1 MGGSANARGGV
12 LVSEQPPEFSMESP
26 ITDPAEVAAF
36 VRGLPL
42 AMDPGF
48 ARFVLGFPRRY
59 LEETPRAE
67 VVKHYALAGS
77 LGAKPVISSLAPVG
91 GSGGTG
97 KSPQL
102 KERARIDSARAE
114 ADLWKLCVITRD
126 RRFLFSRIAGALGCF
141 GMDIVAAEAFANASA
156 VVLDTFRFRDDERR
170 FDDGALRRR
179 FQVFLE
185 EAVEGKADLEPL
197 MKERLER
204 KGRPPVA
211 GFAVEMED
219 EPRLDATRLRLHGP
233 DRFGLLY
240 LFSRRLSEGGA
251 DIALAAIETD
261 SGQVRDEFLL
271 TRDGH
276 ALGAD
281 GRADVERA
289 LAGLATVTPPG
300 DGSRIDPS

>member
-1 MGGSANARGGV
+1 
-12 LVSEQPPEFSMESP
+12 MESSAGLENP

-48 ARFVLGFPRRY
+48 ARFVLGFPRKY
-59 LEETPRAE
+59 LQETPRGE

-77 LGAKPVISSLAPVG
+77 LGAKPVISSLAG
-91 GSGGTG
+91 
-97 KSPQL
+97 
-102 KERARIDSARAE
+102 AE
-114 ADLWKLCVITRD
+114 AAALWKLCVITRD
-126 RRFLFSRIAGALGCF
+126 RRFLFARIAGALSSS

-170 FDDGALRRR
+170 FDDSALRRR

-185 EAVEGKADLEPL
+185 EAVEGKVDLEPL
-197 MKERLER
+197 MKEHLER
-204 KGRPPVA
+204 KGRPPVT

-219 EPRLDATRLRLHGP
+219 DPRLDASRLRLQGP

-240 LFSRRLSEGGA
+240 LFSRRLSEAGA
-251 DIALAAIETD
+251 DIALATIETD
-261 SGQVRDEFLL
+261 SGRVRDEFLL
-271 TRDGH
+271 TRGGH
-276 ALGAD
+276 ALGPE

-289 LAGLATVTPPG
+289 LAGLATVTPPAG
-300 DGSRIDPS
+300 GSRTAPS

>member
-1 MGGSANARGGV
+1 
-12 LVSEQPPEFSMESP
+12 MESSAGLELP

-77 LGAKPVISSLAPVG
+77 LGAKPVISSLARAA
-91 GSGGTG
+91 GSGGTEE
-97 KSPQL
+97 SPRL

-114 ADLWKLCVITRD
+114 ALWKLCVITRD
-126 RRFLFSRIAGALGCF
+126 RRFLFSRIAGALSCF
-141 GMDIVAAEAFANASA
+141 EMDIVAAEAFANASA

-170 FDDGALRRR
+170 FGDSALRRR

-197 MKERLER
+197 MKERLEQ
-204 KGRPPVA
+204 KGPPPVT

-219 EPRLDATRLRLHGP
+219 EPRLDATRLRLLGP

-240 LFSRRLSEGGA
+240 LFSRRLSEAGA
-251 DIALAAIETD
+251 DIALAEIETD
-261 SGQVRDEFLL
+261 SAQVRDEFLL

-276 ALGAD
+276 ALGAE
-281 GRADVERA
+281 GRADVERVV
-289 LAGLATVTPPG
+289 AGLATVTPPG
-300 DGSRIDPS
+300 DGSRTPP

>member
-1 MGGSANARGGV
+1 MTDSSAG
-12 LVSEQPPEFSMESP
+12 LELP

-48 ARFVLGFPRRY
+48 AQFVLGFPRRY
-59 LEETPRAE
+59 LEETPRVE

-77 LGAKPVISSLAPVG
+77 LGAKPVISSLA
-91 GSGGTG
+91 
-97 KSPQL
+97 
-102 KERARIDSARAE
+102 RADT
-114 ADLWKLCVITRD
+114 LWKLCVITRD
-126 RRFLFSRIAGALGCF
+126 RRFLFSRIAGALSGS

-156 VVLDTFRFRDDERR
+156 VVLDTFRFRDVEGR
-170 FDDGALRRR
+170 FEDDALRRR

-185 EAVEGKADLEPL
+185 EAVEGKVDLEPL
-197 MKERLER
+197 LKERLEHE
-204 KGRPPVA
+204 PPVA
-211 GFAVEMED
+211 GLEVELGD
-219 EPRLDATRLRLHGP
+219 EPSLDATRLQLRGP

-251 DIALAAIETD
+251 DIAIAAIETD
-261 SGQVRDEFLL
+261 SGRVRDEFLL

-276 ALGAD
+276 ALGPE

-289 LAGLATVTPPG
+289 LAGLATVTPLP
-300 DGSRIDPS
+300 

>member
-1 MGGSANARGGV
+1 M
-12 LVSEQPPEFSMESP
+12 P
-26 ITDPAEVAAF
+26 IDPAEVAAF

-42 AMDPGF
+42 ALDPGF
-48 ARFVLGFPRRY
+48 AHFILGFPRRY

-77 LGAKPVISSLAPVG
+77 LGAKPVISSLA
-91 GSGGTG
+91 
-97 KSPQL
+97 
-102 KERARIDSARAE
+102 RAE
-114 ADLWKLCVITRD
+114 AALWKLCVITRD
-126 RRFLFSRIAGALGCF
+126 RRFLFSRIAGALSCS

-170 FDDGALRRR
+170 FDDSALRRR

-185 EAVEGKADLEPL
+185 EAIEGKADLEPL
-197 MKERLER
+197 MKERLEQ
-204 KGRPPVA
+204 KGRPPVT

-219 EPRLDATRLRLHGP
+219 EARLDATRLRLLGP

-261 SGQVRDEFLL
+261 SGGVRDEFLL
-271 TRDGH
+271 TRGGH
-276 ALGAD
+276 ALGPE
-281 GRADVERA
+281 GRGDVERA
-289 LAGLATVTPPG
+289 LAGLATVTPPA
-300 DGSRIDPS
+300 DGSRTAPS

>member
-1 MGGSANARGGV
+1 MTSSAG
-12 LVSEQPPEFSMESP
+12 LEIP
-26 ITDPAEVAAF
+26 ITDPAEIAAF

-48 ARFVLGFPRRY
+48 AHFVLGFPRKY

-77 LGAKPVISSLAPVG
+77 LGAKPVISSLARG
-91 GSGGTG
+91 E
-97 KSPQL
+97 L
-102 KERARIDSARAE
+102 
-114 ADLWKLCVITRD
+114 LWKLCVITRD
-126 RRFLFSRIAGALGCF
+126 RRFLFSRIAGALSCF

-170 FDDGALRRR
+170 FDDSALRRR

-197 MKERLER
+197 MKERLEQ
-204 KGRPPVA
+204 KGGPPVTA
-211 GFAVEMED
+211 FEVEMED

-240 LFSRRLSEGGA
+240 LFSRRLSEAGA

-261 SGQVRDEFLL
+261 SGRVRDEFLL

-276 ALGAD
+276 ALGAE

-289 LAGLATVTPPG
+289 LAGLATVTPPA
-300 DGSRIDPS
+300 DGSRTAPS

>member
-1 MGGSANARGGV
+1 MKSSAG
-12 LVSEQPPEFSMESP
+12 LEIP
-26 ITDPAEVAAF
+26 ITNPAEVAAF

-48 ARFVLGFPRRY
+48 ARFVLGFPRKY
-59 LEETPRAE
+59 LQETPRAE

-77 LGAKPVISSLAPVG
+77 LGAKPVISSLA
-91 GSGGTG
+91 
-97 KSPQL
+97 
-102 KERARIDSARAE
+102 RAE
-114 ADLWKLCVITRD
+114 AGWKLCVITRD
-126 RRFLFSRIAGALGCF
+126 RRFLFSRIAGALSSS

-156 VVLDTFRFRDDERR
+156 VVLDTFRFRDEGGR
-170 FDDGALRRR
+170 FEDDALRRR

-197 MKERLER
+197 MKERLEE
-204 KGRPPVA
+204 KAGPPVA

-219 EPRLDATRLRLHGP
+219 EPGLDATRLRLHGP

-240 LFSRRLSEGGA
+240 LFSRRLSEAGA

-261 SGQVRDEFLL
+261 SGRVRDEFLL

-276 ALGAD
+276 ALGAE

-289 LAGLATVTPPG
+289 LVGLATVTPPG
-300 DGSRIDPS
+300 AGS

>member
-1 MGGSANARGGV
+1 
-12 LVSEQPPEFSMESP
+12 METP

-36 VRGLPL
+36 ARGLPL

-48 ARFVLGFPRRY
+48 AQFVLGFPRKY
-59 LEETPRAE
+59 LEETPRVE

-77 LGAKPVISSLAPVG
+77 LGAKPVISSLARWG

-97 KSPQL
+97 ESPQL

-114 ADLWKLCVITRD
+114 AAALWKLCVITRD
-126 RRFLFSRIAGALGCF
+126 RRFLFSRIAGALSCF

-170 FDDGALRRR
+170 FEDSALRRR

-211 GFAVEMED
+211 GFGVEMED
-219 EPRLDATRLRLHGP
+219 EPRLDATRLRLRGP

-240 LFSRRLSEGGA
+240 LFSRRLSEAGA

-261 SGQVRDEFLL
+261 SGRVRDEFLL
-271 TRDGH
+271 TRDGR
-276 ALGAD
+276 ALGAE

-289 LAGLATVTPPG
+289 LEGLATVTPPEAG
-300 DGSRIDPS
+300 